1 MLGKFLFS
9 IRGKIATAFG
19 VLMVLSVATGAF
31 AIYKLN
37 EVSAIGN
44 RLAIEVKAVS
54 TLGDLARISQALGV
68 TSFLE
73 HNATGAAREGYAAEA
88 AAARN
93 EFSKS
98 WSDYSTMVAGD
109 EEAQLAASL
118 RGAWQHFLA
127 VQEEVAD
134 LDQAGLPDMAQEVL
148 MNDLSKERE
157 TFYAAVRRIEDYRQA
172 KANAATAAA
181 AKVSESARTW
191 IMIALGSLAVFC
203 VLVGF
208 VLTAGIS
215 RPISRMTQVMLK
227 LANHDIHV
235 AIPDTG
241 RRDEIGGMASA
252 LKVFKEKLVEAEE
265 LRTQQAAL
273 EIDMQN
279 QRKVEVVKL
288 ADEFEHAVGDIV
300 RAVSNAASELQSSA
314 QTLSAAAEETSV
326 QSSAVEAGARQAADN
341 VRSVAAAIEE
351 LAASARQ
358 VGGEVARSADIAN
371 NAVQQAGRTRGSMDA
386 LSGDAAQVESVVSII
401 NAIAQQTNLLALNAT
416 IEAARA
422 GEAGKGF
429 AVVASEVKGL
439 ANQTATSTTTIG
451 VSIAKMQASTQQA
464 VGEIS
469 GIEDTI
475 SEVNSIASAIA
486 DAVSQQEQTTAEIAR
501 NIHEVSQNTSEVTN
515 NINSVTLAAQES
527 SAGATQVLGAAKA
540 LSRQSDMLK
549 GEVDKFLAR
558 VRAA

>member
-1 MLGKFLFS
+1 MFAKMFFS
-9 IRGKIATAFG
+9 IRGKIASAFA

-31 AIYKLN
+31 SILKLN
-37 EVSAIGN
+37 EVSAIGAT
-44 RLAIEVKAVS
+44 LAGELKAVS
-54 TLGDLARISQALGV
+54 YLADLARNSQTLSV
-68 TSFLE
+68 ISFLQ
-73 HNATGAAREGYAAEA
+73 HSATGAQRDTYAQEA

-93 EFSKS
+93 DFSKS
-98 WSDYSTMVAGD
+98 WSDYSQMVAG
-109 EEAQLAASL
+109 EEESKLAADL

-134 LDQAGLPDMAQEVL
+134 LDKAGLTTQAQDVL
-148 MNDLSKERE
+148 MNDLSKERT
-157 TFYAAVRRIEDYRQA
+157 TFYAAVRQAQTYREAQAA
-172 KANAATAAA
+172 KATSD
-181 AKVSESARTW
+181 AKKVNESARLW
-191 IMIALGSLAVFC
+191 IVIALGSLTVFC
-203 VLVGF
+203 VLMGAT
-208 VLTAGIS
+208 LTMAIS
-215 RPISRMTQVMLK
+215 GPISRMTQAMLR
-227 LANHDIHV
+227 LANHETDIT
-235 AIPDTG
+235 IPDAG
-241 RRDEIGGMASA
+241 RRDEIGGMAQA
-252 LKVFKEKLVEAEE
+252 LKVFKEKLLEGED
-265 LRTQQAAL
+265 LRAAQAAL
-273 EIDMQN
+273 EKDMDR
-279 QRKVEVVKL
+279 QRRAEVVKL

-300 RAVSNAASELQSSA
+300 RTVSNAASELQSSA

-326 QSSAVEAGARQAADN
+326 QSSAVEAGARQASDN

-358 VGGEVARSADIAN
+358 VGGEMARSSGITST
-371 NAVQQAGRTRGSMDA
+371 AVDQAMRTRSSMDA

-464 VGEIS
+464 VIEIGS
-469 GIEDTI
+469 IENTI
-475 SEVNSIASAIA
+475 AEVNTIASAIA

-501 NIHEVSQNTSEVTN
+501 NIHEVSQNTSDVTA

-527 SAGATQVLGAAKA
+527 SAGATQVLSAANA
-540 LSRQSDMLK
+540 LARQSDVLK

>member
-1 MLGKFLFS
+1 MLGKLVFS
-9 IRGKIATAFG
+9 IRGKITIAFG

-31 AIYKLN
+31 AIWKLN

-44 RLAIEVKAVS
+44 RLAVELKAVT
-54 TLGDLARISQALGV
+54 TLGDLARTSQTLSV
-68 TSFLE
+68 LSFLE
-73 HNATGAAREGYAAEA
+73 HNATGAEREAYTAEA
-88 AAARN
+88 RTTRN

-98 WSDYSTMVAGD
+98 WSDYSLMVTGD

-134 LDQAGLPDMAQEVL
+134 LDQAGLPDMAQDVL

-157 TFYAAVRRIEDYRQA
+157 TFYTAVRRIQDYRQA
-172 KANAATAAA
+172 KAAAATAAA
-181 AKVSESARTW
+181 QKVNESARMW

-203 VLVGF
+203 VLVGLA
-208 VLTAGIS
+208 LTAGIS
-215 RPISRMTQVMLK
+215 RPISRMTQVMLR

-252 LKVFKEKLVEAEE
+252 MKIFKEKLIEAED
-265 LRTQQAAL
+265 LRNQQAAL
-273 EIDMQN
+273 EVDMQH

-288 ADEFEHAVGDIV
+288 ADEFENAVGDIV
-300 RAVSNAASELQSSA
+300 RAVSSAASELQASA

-326 QSSAVEAGARQAADN
+326 QSSAVEIGARQAADN

-371 NAVQQAGRTRGSMDA
+371 NAAQQAGRTRGSMDA

-475 SEVNSIASAIA
+475 GEVNAIASAIA

-501 NIHEVSQNTSEVTN
+501 NIHEVSQNTSEVTA

-540 LSRQSDMLK
+540 LSRQSDILK

>member
-1 MLGKFLFS
+1 MLGKLLFS
-9 IRGKIATAFG
+9 IRGKIALAFG

-31 AIYKLN
+31 SIYKLN
-37 EVSAIGN
+37 EVSAIGT
-44 RLAIEVKAVS
+44 RLATEMKAVS

-73 HNATGAAREGYAAEA
+73 HNAAGAARDAYAAEA
-88 AAARN
+88 ATARN

-109 EEAQLAASL
+109 EEAQLAAAL

-134 LDQAGLPDMAQEVL
+134 LDKAGLPDMAQDVL

-157 TFYAAVRRIEDYRQA
+157 TFYAAVRKIQDYRQA
-172 KANAATAAA
+172 KADAAVAAST
-181 AKVSESARTW
+181 KVSESARVW
-191 IMIALGSLAVFC
+191 IMVALGSLAVFC

-227 LANHDIHV
+227 LANHDINV

-252 LKVFKEKLVEAEE
+252 LKIFKEKLVEAED

-300 RAVSNAASELQSSA
+300 RAVSNAASELQASA

-358 VGGEVARSADIAN
+358 VGGEVARSSMIASD
-371 NAVQQAGRTRGSMDA
+371 AVQQAGRTRGSMDA

-464 VGEIS
+464 VGEIT

-475 SEVNSIASAIA
+475 SEVNAIASAIA